1 MISRIIKDEV
11 CVMRITQTEGLIII
25 IYIPGT
31 RVIRRKITRSHDVT
45 RNQSEDNM
53 PSNRP
58 SGGYINDVLYRKY
71 ECTHTA

>member
-53 PSNRP
+53 PSNRS
-58 SGGYINDVLYRKY
+58 SGGFINDVLYRKY
-71 ECTHTA
+71 ESTHTA